1 METED
6 KILSLLTS
14 FLGEWGKESGEW
26 RSFNCP
32 CCAEENMGDAD
43 GKYNL
48 EVLVDA
54 DAPGGGGFHCW
65 RCGESSDMK
74 GRLAKLFR
82 MYAPSDT
89 ADEFMRLIRDR
100 RDSRKYEVSF
110 GLDTFETRCVDEVT
124 LPKDFKP
131 VRKGDPASKEAYAY
145 LMSRGLDDRIISEHH
160 IGYVGGSS
168 DERSMRN
175 RIVFPSYDMYDALN
189 YWTSRDYTGKN
200 KQKSKNPK
208 TSKHDIVFNEGLI
221 NWYEPVTL
229 VEGPFD
235 HVVTPN
241 SIPLLGKVM
250 TEDGAVFKALTER
263 CRSTVRIFLDDDAR
277 KDAVRIYDA
286 LNRTRLSGRV
296 LMVDTAESG
305 HDASDI
311 YREYGPRGILCTLCC
326 AHEIKEYEMTF
337 NI

>member
-6 KILSLLTS
+6 KILALLVS
-14 FLGEWGKESGEW
+14 FLGEWGKESGVW

-32 CCAEENMGDAD
+32 CCAEENMGVPDE
-43 GKYNL
+43 KYNL
-48 EVLVDA
+48 EVVVDA
-54 DAPGGGGFHCW
+54 DSPGGGGFHCW

-74 GRLAKLFR
+74 GRLVKLFK

-89 ADEFMRLIRDR
+89 TNEFIRIIQDR
-100 RDSRKYEVSF
+100 RDSMK
-110 GLDTFETRCVDEVT
+110 FETSFNTDNMSIQVDDLVV
-124 LPKDFKP
+124 LPKDFAP
-131 VRKGDPASKEAYAY
+131 VRPNEEKSRDAYEY
-145 LMSRGLDDRIISEHH
+145 LIKRGLNDRIIHEYH
-160 IGYVGGSS
+160 IGFVGS
-168 DERSMRN
+168 DAEDKTMRN
-175 RIVFPSYDMYDALN
+175 RIVFPSYDMFDTLN

-208 TSKHDIVFNEGLI
+208 TSKHHITFNEGLI
-221 NWYEPVTL
+221 NWYEPVTI

-250 TEDGAVFKALTER
+250 NEDSSVFKSITER
-263 CRSTVRIFLDDDAR
+263 CRSFVRIFLDDDAR
-277 KDAVRIYDA
+277 KDALKIYSM
-286 LNRTRLSGRV
+286 LNKTSLHGRV

-311 YREYGPRGILCTLCC
+311 YREYGASGILETLCG
-326 AHEIKEYEMTF
+326 AHQIQEYEF
-337 NI
+337 AFKI